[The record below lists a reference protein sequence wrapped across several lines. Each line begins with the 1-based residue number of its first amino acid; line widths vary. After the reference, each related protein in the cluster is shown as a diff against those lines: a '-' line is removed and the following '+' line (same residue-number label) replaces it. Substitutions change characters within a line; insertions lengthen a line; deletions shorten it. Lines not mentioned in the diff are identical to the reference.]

1 MTEPNKTAQTFR
13 DVFPVMLGELLLTGV
28 MLAVYA
34 LIGRFSLKVLW
45 SAGLGAGAVLLNFT
59 VMILALLQAEKRDS
73 PEKGQLYVRATYA
86 LRLVLLAAVLI
97 LALKS
102 KVFDP
107 LATALPLCFQ
117 PIAVWLFELFRKMKK
132 GENTQ

>member
-1 MTEPNKTAQTFR
+1 MTEPNKTAQTFH

-59 VMILALLQAEKRDS
+59 VMILALLQAEKRGS

>member
-13 DVFPVMLGELLLTGV
+13 DVLPVLLGELLLTGV

-45 SAGLGAGAVLLNFT
+45 SAALGAGAVLLNFT
-59 VMILALLQAEKRDS
+59 VMILALLQAEKRGS

-86 LRLVLLAAVLI
+86 LRLLLLAAVLI

-117 PIAVWLFELFRKMKK
+117 PIAVWLFELFRKTKK

>member
-13 DVFPVMLGELLLTGV
+13 DVFPVMLGELLLTGI

-45 SAGLGAGAVLLNFT
+45 SAALGAGAVLLNFT
-59 VMILALLQAEKRDS
+59 VMILALLQAEKRGS

-86 LRLVLLAAVLI
+86 LRLLLLAAVLI

>member
-59 VMILALLQAEKRDS
+59 VMILALLQAEKRGS

-107 LATALPLCFQ
+107 LTTALPLCFQ

>member
-13 DVFPVMLGELLLTGV
+13 DVLPVMLGELLLTGV
-28 MLAVYA
+28 MLAVYT
-34 LIGRFSLKVLW
+34 LIGRLSLKVLW
-45 SAGLGAGAVLLNFT
+45 SAALGAGAVLLNFT
-59 VMILALLQAEKRDS
+59 VMILALLQAEKRGS

>member
-13 DVFPVMLGELLLTGV
+13 DVFPVMLGELLLTGA

-45 SAGLGAGAVLLNFT
+45 SAALGAGAVLLNFT
-59 VMILALLQAEKRDS
+59 VMILALLQAEKRGS

-86 LRLVLLAAVLI
+86 LRLLLLAAVLI
-97 LALKS
+97 LALRS

-132 GENTQ
+132 GENTH

>member
-13 DVFPVMLGELLLTGV
+13 DVFPVMLGELLLTGA

-45 SAGLGAGAVLLNFT
+45 SAALGAGAVLLNFT
-59 VMILALLQAEKRDS
+59 VMILALLQAEKRGS

>member
-13 DVFPVMLGELLLTGV
+13 DVLPVMLGELLLTGV
-28 MLAVYA
+28 MLAVYT

-59 VMILALLQAEKRDS
+59 VMILALLQAEKRGS

-117 PIAVWLFELFRKMKK
+117 PIAVWLFELFRKTKK